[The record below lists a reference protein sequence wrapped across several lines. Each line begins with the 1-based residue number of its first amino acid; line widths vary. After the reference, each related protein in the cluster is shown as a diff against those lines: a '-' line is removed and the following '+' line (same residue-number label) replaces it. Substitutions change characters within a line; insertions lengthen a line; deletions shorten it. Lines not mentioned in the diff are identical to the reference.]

1 MYTDWKSVEI
11 LHKERVSR
19 HTQPVVEDEP
29 EFSIWQRP
37 SFGSMFR
44 SLVERLAGTR
54 QRSLPRHAEKPQ
66 DARRVEWV

>member
-11 LHKERVSR
+11 LHEERVDHYVKS
-19 HTQPVVEDEP
+19 VLEDEP
-29 EFSIWQRP
+29 KFSIWQRP